1 MENVVIN
8 ITNNAD
14 VVTINISEGG
24 FLNCAD
30 LDNCANFQT
39 VVLGLS
45 DEIADRTAA
54 DQNLQTQ
61 IDNLPAPV
69 SQDLQSVTANGA
81 NTTNQMQINGV
92 NVATVNDILTKLL
105 TGLSITG
112 SSILATDNVLEAF
125 GKLQNQ
131 IAGLLGGALP
141 QGVWNASTNT
151 PALASGVGTTGHY
164 YVVNVAG
171 TTTIDGVND
180 WKVGD
185 WIWFVNGVWH
195 KVDNTDAVSSV
206 NGLIGAVSLV
216 SGDIPESGNL
226 YWTNTRFD
234 ARFGL
239 KTTDNLSE
247 GTTNKYLTAPNLGD
261 VINGATSATPN
272 DTDLVMSVE
281 SSVAKKN
288 TWTQVKSFLKT
299 YFDTIYTTSS
309 AVAAQITTALSGY
322 ITSATAA
329 STYEPI
335 FSKNTAFNKDF
346 GTGITNIPEIGSTL
360 GNSLITSTDA
370 SGKLQTLATT
380 TYPSLT
386 ELSYGKGVT
395 SAIQTQLNDKLS
407 SNKERLLFVGG
418 FSPINP
424 ADGLTYYFGEHMPSL
439 ATTAQSF
446 NRFKLNENCTITK
459 VVLTIK
465 QIGNGSNESVSLYL
479 RESATTDNAITTS
492 LDMSFGATTC
502 ASFSYTTSITI
513 TAANYYEFKMLCP
526 TWANNPT
533 TVMMSVKLYGY

>member
-14 VVTINISEGG
+14 VVTINISEGS

-45 DEIADRTAA
+45 DEIADRTDA

-226 YWTNTRFD
+226 YYTSARFD
-234 ARFGL
+234 TAFAS
-239 KTTDNLSE
+239 KTTNDLTENTNLYFTDARARTAVIASSITD
-247 GTTNKYLTAPNLGD
+247 GDTTHSPSGD
-261 VINGATSATPN
+261 VIFDALALKEDAFSKETGFNLPLGTSAGTILEGDKYDLMVRVIAKDLSVTGNHTGTVATTLIKSILVSANTVTVNDRLEINSRIEKNNSIGTSVQYIYYNTSNSLSGATLISTQSGALRWFDMTRNLNVHSATETSTIAAVTSVG
-272 DTDLVMSVE
+272 TDITAS
-281 SSVAKKN
+281 
-288 TWTQVKSFLKT
+288 
-299 YFDTIYTTSS
+299 TSS
-309 AVAAQITTALSGY
+309 KQMFNIDWTNDVYIIQAFAL
-322 ITSATAA
+322 A
-329 STYEPI
+329 STSDI
-335 FSKNTAFNKDF
+335 A
-346 GTGITNIPEIGSTL
+346 
-360 GNSLITSTDA
+360 NSYGL
-370 SGKLQTLATT
+370 LATR
-380 TYPSLT
+380 Y
-386 ELSYGKGVT
+386 
-395 SAIQTQLNDKLS
+395 
-407 SNKERLLFVGG
+407 R
-418 FSPINP
+418 
-424 ADGLTYYFGEHMPSL
+424 
-439 ATTAQSF
+439 
-446 NRFKLNENCTITK
+446 
-459 VVLTIK
+459 
-465 QIGNGSNESVSLYL
+465 
-479 RESATTDNAITTS
+479 
-492 LDMSFGATTC
+492 
-502 ASFSYTTSITI
+502 
-513 TAANYYEFKMLCP
+513 
-526 TWANNPT
+526 
-533 TVMMSVKLYGY
+533 